1 MCDVGVVGVVFCLS
15 IMYGTGFL
23 WVCQFLGGVVFV
35 MWGCVSHGLY
45 VFCFWCMVV
54 VYVVDKGRPLCWL
67 FLDDL
72 EFCYGF
78 CFCLWLCCFSCW
90 AGGS

>member
-15 IMYGTGFL
+15 IMYGTGL
-23 WVCQFLGGVVFV
+23 LGVCQFLGGVVFV
-35 MWGCVSHGLY
+35 MWGVCFSRVVRFLFLVYGGCVRCRQGAA
-45 VFCFWCMVV
+45 VV
-54 VYVVDKGRPLCWL
+54 LAV
-67 FLDDL
+67 LDDL

>member
-15 IMYGTGFL
+15 IMYGTGL
-23 WVCQFLGGVVFV
+23 LGVCQFLGGVVFV

-54 VYVVDKGRPLCWL
+54 VYVVDKGRQLCWL
-67 FLDDL
+67 F
-72 EFCYGF
+72 
-78 CFCLWLCCFSCW
+78 
-90 AGGS
+90 